1 MSDDVEG
8 NCVGD
13 WTTGAGRAV
22 ARLARPARSA
32 WIASWNNEGGGTAT
46 SFAVTLAAAVA
57 SNPYLRL
64 YSTLTATPPRIA
76 HLFVAMFF
84 SPGDVTYC
92 NGPGSQVAACIW
104 NGSRS

>member
-1 MSDDVEG
+1 MGDDVEG

-46 SFAVTLAAAVA
+46 SFAVTLAVRAHVEPTPA
-57 SNPYLRL
+57 SMG
-64 YSTLTATPPRIA
+64 STRPQPPR
-76 HLFVAMFF
+76 
-84 SPGDVTYC
+84 
-92 NGPGSQVAACIW
+92 
-104 NGSRS
+104 